1 MGIVAKVIVHLVLQ
15 NVKEF
20 VKIDVQEC
28 VEEDVVVDVQE
39 LALEDVQVVV
49 TVATDV

>member
-1 MGIVAKVIVHLVLQ
+1 MVIVHLVLQ

-20 VKIDVQEC
+20 VKMNVQEC
-28 VEEDVVVDVQE
+28 AGEDVVVDVQE
-39 LALEDVQVVV
+39 LALEDVQVIV